1 MENSGLYWPP
11 LYPKH
16 PDMEKNP
23 LSLTA
28 LWIEVWPRQ
37 GWRKASGRGS
47 SAAHLPMMRHL
58 ISAELERQMSGQRA
72 GSSRLTTISSTVFLV
87 DLVFSNHPEVSMPGM
102 VDAPHLCIVPTS
114 SIMPNSSQ
122 VRRKLGWLG
131 VTYVERSCMPLHNLG
146 RL

>member
-58 ISAELERQMSGQRA
+58 ISAELERQMS
-72 GSSRLTTISSTVFLV
+72 
-87 DLVFSNHPEVSMPGM
+87 EVSMPGM